1 MADELKPKFDA
12 FKINHLLRGLSFG
25 LNMEMQI
32 DLLYNYV
39 NLIPNKALLVTN
51 IFKKVINAEFIKVC
65 VIYWMIIY
73 KHLKNESDLSK
84 DERLLSMAFE
94 NAIDFYLI
102 NFKEIMGK
110 YANFDRVEF
119 EKIKYK

>member
-12 FKINHLLRGLSFG
+12 FKINPLLRGLSFG
-25 LNMEMQI
+25 FNMEMQI

-51 IFKKVINAEFIKVC
+51 IFKKVINAEFIKAC
-65 VIYWMIIY
+65 VIYWMIIS

-94 NAIDFYLI
+94 NAIDFYLV

-110 YANFDRVEF
+110 YVNFDRVEF
-119 EKIKYK
+119 EKIK